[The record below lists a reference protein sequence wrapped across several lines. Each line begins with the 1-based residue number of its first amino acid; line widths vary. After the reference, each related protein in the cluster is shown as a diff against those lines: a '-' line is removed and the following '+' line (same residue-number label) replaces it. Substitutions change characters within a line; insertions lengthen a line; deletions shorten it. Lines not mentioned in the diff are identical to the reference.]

1 MHVLVLPSW
10 YPTTERPQNGLYFVD
25 QAAALARAGLRVGV
39 LYPELQSLRHGSL
52 RRLRRKHFQYAF
64 HTERGLPTLRQ
75 YGWNVLWRS
84 PLRFDLRI
92 WMAER
97 LARRYVA
104 RMGIPDVVHAHSA
117 RWAAAAA
124 ARIGTWLSRPYV
136 VTEHFSGFRRG
147 ILSARERRL
156 AREGFGQAAAVLA
169 VSASLRGVLETTG
182 MVPGGRIQVVPNM
195 VDDALFTRPPAPR
208 EAAPF
213 RFFALGHLHPWKGYH
228 VLLDAFHR
236 AFADAPHVRLTIGG
250 DGPEAE
256 RLQRQARR
264 QGLAGRV
271 TFCGAMTRPAVRD
284 ALWASNAFVHS
295 SFQETK
301 HGQADFTIEHG
312 LPTLR
317 RYGWN
322 VLWRAPLRHRL
333 RIRMA
338 QRLTRRYIE
347 HLGRPDLVHVQSV
360 RWAGVAAARIEREH
374 GIPYVVT
381 EHFSG
386 FRRSSVSSHE
396 LDLAQRGFEA
406 AQHVAAVS
414 TRLRRTLD
422 ARDLVDRDR
431 VRIVPNMVDTR
442 FFRLPPEERR
452 PRPFRFF
459 ALAHLQ
465 PWKGMEVLLRA
476 FARSFRSAPEV
487 QLTIGGDGPERE
499 RLRALARRLS
509 IAPQVTFAGRLTRR
523 AVRAALWQANAF
535 VHPSFEETFGV
546 VLIEAMAT
554 GLPVVATACGG
565 PEDIVT
571 SATGTLVPPRD
582 AEAFARAMQELYDT
596 VDRYDPTRIRQY
608 AMRQFGTDAFIR
620 RVTSMYDAALS

>member
-295 SFQETK
+295 SFQET
-301 HGQADFTIEHG
+301 
-312 LPTLR
+312 
-317 RYGWN
+317 
-322 VLWRAPLRHRL
+322 
-333 RIRMA
+333 
-338 QRLTRRYIE
+338 
-347 HLGRPDLVHVQSV
+347 
-360 RWAGVAAARIEREH
+360 
-374 GIPYVVT
+374 
-381 EHFSG
+381 
-386 FRRSSVSSHE
+386 
-396 LDLAQRGFEA
+396 
-406 AQHVAAVS
+406 
-414 TRLRRTLD
+414 
-422 ARDLVDRDR
+422 
-431 VRIVPNMVDTR
+431 
-442 FFRLPPEERR
+442 
-452 PRPFRFF
+452 
-459 ALAHLQ
+459 
-465 PWKGMEVLLRA
+465 
-476 FARSFRSAPEV
+476 
-487 QLTIGGDGPERE
+487 
-499 RLRALARRLS
+499 
-509 IAPQVTFAGRLTRR
+509 
-523 AVRAALWQANAF
+523 
-535 VHPSFEETFGV
+535 FGV

-554 GLPVVATACGG
+554 GLPVIATACGG
-565 PEDIVT
+565 PEELVT
-571 SATGTLVPPRD
+571 PASGALVPPRD
-582 AEAFARAMQELYDT
+582 PEALAREMRGLVDAYDT
-596 VDRYDPTRIRQY
+596 YDPAAIHRYTVE
-608 AMRQFGTDAFIR
+608 QFGTRAVAARLVAIYR
-620 RVTSMYDAALS
+620 QAIAATS